1 MTTAT
6 GTKPEARLS
15 DSLPKPLLMQMLEQ
29 MLLIRRFEER
39 TQQSYTQQKIGGFC
53 HIYIGQEAVAVG
65 SIAATR
71 PTDPIVTAYRDHGHA
86 LARGM
91 HPNYAM
97 AEMFGKITG
106 SSKGKGGSMHLFD
119 KPRHNYGG
127 HAIVGGQCPI
137 GVGLAF
143 ASQYTGKDEV
153 TLCYFGDGALNQGA
167 FHEAMNLAAIWNL
180 PIIFVLENNGFSMGT
195 AIHRGTS
202 AADNMAAKA
211 KAYAM
216 RYAECNGM
224 DVIDTYKT
232 FKREVDATRGSTSK
246 ALGLE
251 QRGAGPCFINVKT
264 ERYVGHSMS
273 DPQKYRDKATYD
285 AMKKDG
291 NIDPV
296 LRLTEYVVDHNVA
309 TQEEITVLDEKAK
322 KLSVEAVEFAEQS
335 PDIGVDELFTDV
347 YAEPY
352 GPYKK
357 GDVPAM
363 LREQA

>member
-6 GTKPEARLS
+6 GAQPEARLS
-15 DSLPKPLLMQMLEQ
+15 NAVPKALLLHMLEQ
-29 MLLIRRFEER
+29 MLIIRRFEER
-39 TQQSYTQQKIGGFC
+39 TQQSYQAQKIGGFC

-65 SIAATR
+65 SINALR

-97 AEMFGKITG
+97 AEMYGKVTG

-119 KPRHNYGG
+119 KPHHNYGG
-127 HAIVGGQCPI
+127 HAIVGGQCPL

-180 PIIFVLENNGFSMGT
+180 PIIFVLENNGYSMGT

-202 AADNMAAKA
+202 ASDTMIVKA
-211 KAYAM
+211 EAYAM

-224 DVIDTYKT
+224 DVIDTYNV
-232 FKREVDATRGSTSK
+232 FKREVELTRGSTSK
-246 ALGLE
+246 ALGLD
-251 QRGAGPCFINVKT
+251 QRGKGPCFINVKT

-273 DPQKYRDKATYD
+273 DPQKYRDKSTYD
-285 AMKKDG
+285 AMRKDG
-291 NIDPV
+291 NRDPI
-296 LRLTEYVVDHNVA
+296 LRLTEHVIEKGFAKQAD
-309 TQEEITVLDEKAK
+309 LDEMDAKAQ
-322 KLSVEAVEFAEQS
+322 KLAVDAVEFAQNS
-335 PDIGVDELFTDV
+335 PELGVEEMFTDV
-347 YAEPY
+347 YSQPY
-352 GPYKK
+352 GPYKQ
-357 GDVPAM
+357 GELPVM
-363 LREQA
+363 LREG